1 MRTLRCQTPLATVHG
16 ALLSQRLKRVPR
28 SRSRTRREGSPWAV
42 RQGKPKDPSPTRPPQ
57 SAECGAPSAEAG
69 VRPGAGDAR
78 CILTGGRTHGAVRSG
93 VLEDA
98 VTPGGL
104 RSPPVLAGPLPH
116 RLPAPGMPWG
126 PASARQQPDS
136 EAPASPL
143 HRAGNLVVRWA
154 PCPGARAPEQGPQSE
169 GPGVRSGFCLG
180 TACRRG

>member
-1 MRTLRCQTPLATVHG
+1 MPDASSHRAPC
-16 ALLSQRLKRVPR
+16 SF
-28 SRSRTRREGSPWAV
+28 
-42 RQGKPKDPSPTRPPQ
+42 KPKTETGAEKSKPDSARGEPLGSEAGQAKGPVPTRPPQ

-78 CILTGGRTHGAVRSG
+78 CILTGGRTHGAVRLG

-104 RSPPVLAGPLPH
+104 RSPPGPGRPS
-116 RLPAPGMPWG
+116 PTQAASAWDAPGTGQHPSTARLRSSRV
-126 PASARQQPDS
+126 PSAQSWQPCRPVGTVPRS
-136 EAPASPL
+136 E
-143 HRAGNLVVRWA
+143 G
-154 PCPGARAPEQGPQSE
+154 PGARNPEQGPQSE